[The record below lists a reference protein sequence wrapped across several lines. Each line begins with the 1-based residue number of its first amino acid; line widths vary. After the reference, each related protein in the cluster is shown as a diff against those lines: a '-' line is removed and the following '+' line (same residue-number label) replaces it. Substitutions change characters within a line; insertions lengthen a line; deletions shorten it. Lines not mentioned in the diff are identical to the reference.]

1 MKKGRLFLAAG
12 LVVFLVM
19 GTISVSLAADPPKFK
34 LRLQSHLIPE
44 DTKRGLTRF
53 AEGVKAMSGG
63 AIEISLFGVGAI
75 VPMKET
81 LQAVSMGTLD
91 IAMYPEGFWFKTI
104 PVSWVGMGIPFVF
117 RDLEEAKYFML
128 KKGYLELL
136 REGYAKHNVYMV
148 PYEPFSIGLMTKQ
161 PINKAEDLKG
171 MKLRAYG
178 TMADWMGKL
187 GASTVVIPGG
197 ELYTALATGVVSG
210 AHWGDAGPMYIM
222 KFHEVLKNY
231 MKPEPAIGSWNNLII
246 NADLWKKFTP
256 EQRAIMETTAIGCGL
271 MASNETRVICT
282 KSLNEMANKWEVKV
296 NTLPD
301 QELQKMRKPSL
312 ELQQEVMAGKDPLAV
327 KAMGLLNG
335 YMKELGYVD

>member
-1 MKKGRLFLAAG
+1 MNRVKIFLATG
-12 LVVFLVM
+12 LIFSLLVGM
-19 GTISVSLAADPPKFK
+19 SSLGLAAEQPKFK
-34 LRLQSHLIPE
+34 LRLQSHLIPD
-44 DTKRGLTRF
+44 DTKRGLTRY

-81 LQAVSMGTLD
+81 LQAVGNGTLD

-128 KKGYLELL
+128 KKGYLDLI
-136 REGYAKHNVYMV
+136 REGYAKHNAYMV
-148 PYEPFSIGLMTKQ
+148 PYEAFNIGLMTKQ
-161 PINKAEDLKG
+161 PVRKAEDLKG

-178 TMADWMGKL
+178 TMADWLGKL

-231 MKPEPAIGSWNNLII
+231 MKPEPAIGSWNNLIF

-256 EQRAIMETTAIGCGL
+256 EQKAIMETTAIGCGL
-271 MASNETRVICT
+271 MAQNETRVICT

-296 NTLPD
+296 NVLPEE
-301 QELQKMRKPSL
+301 ELEKMRKPSL
-312 ELQQEVMAGKDPLAV
+312 ELQQEMLATKEPLTV
-327 KAMGLLNG
+327 KAMTVLGDF
-335 YMKELGYVD
+335 MKELGYTK

>member
-1 MKKGRLFLAAG
+1 MKKVRLFLATG
-12 LVVFLVM
+12 LIVSLVVGMAGVC
-19 GTISVSLAADPPKFK
+19 LAADQPKFK
-34 LRLQSHLIPE
+34 LRLQSHLIP
-44 DTKRGLTRF
+44 DDAKRGLNRY
-53 AEGVKAMSGG
+53 AEAVKAMSGG
-63 AIEISLFGVGAI
+63 AIEISIFGVGAI

-81 LQAVSMGTLD
+81 LESVSNGTLD
-91 IAMYPEGFWFKTI
+91 IAMYPEGFWYKTI

-136 REGYAKHNVYMV
+136 REGYAKQNVHV
-148 PYEPFSIGLMTKQ
+148 IPYEAFTIGLMTKQ
-161 PINKAEDLKG
+161 PVNKAEDLKG

-178 TMADWMGKL
+178 TMADWLGKL

-231 MKPEPAIGSWNNLII
+231 MKPEPAIGSWNNLLV

-256 EQRAIMETTAIGCGL
+256 EQKAIMETTGIGCGL

-282 KSLNEMANKWEVKV
+282 KSLNDMVNKWQVKV
-296 NTLPD
+296 NAPPEE
-301 QELQKMRKPSL
+301 ELQKMRKASL
-312 ELQQEVMAGKDPLAV
+312 EMQAELAPKDALGA
-327 KAMGLLNG
+327 KAMTLLSD
-335 YMKELGYVD
+335 YMKELGY

>member
-1 MKKGRLFLAAG
+1 MKKGRFVLATG
-12 LVVFLVM
+12 LIVLLVLGM
-19 GTISVSLAADPPKFK
+19 TGLSLAAEQAKFK
-34 LRLQSHLIPE
+34 LRLQSHLIP
-44 DTKRGLTRF
+44 DDAKRGLNRY
-53 AEGVKAMSGG
+53 AEAVKAMSGG
-63 AIEISLFGVGAI
+63 AIEISIFGAGAI
-75 VPMKET
+75 VPVKET
-81 LQAVSMGTLD
+81 LQAAGTGTLD
-91 IAMYPEGFWFKTI
+91 IVMYPEGFWYKTI

-136 REGYAKHNVYMV
+136 REGYAKHNVHV
-148 PYEPFSIGLMTKQ
+148 IPYEPFSIGLMTKQ
-161 PINKAEDLKG
+161 PVNKAEDLKG

-178 TMADWMGKL
+178 TMADWLGKL

-231 MKPEPAIGSWNNLII
+231 MRPEPAIGSWNNLIV

-256 EQRAIMETTAIGCGL
+256 EQKAIMETTGIGCGL

-282 KSLNEMANKWEVKV
+282 KSLNDMVNNWQVKV
-296 NTLPD
+296 NIPSEE
-301 QELQKMRKPSL
+301 ELEKMRKPSL
-312 ELQQEVMAGKDPLAV
+312 ELQEHMAATKDPLTV
-327 KAMGLLNG
+327 KAMGLLRD
-335 YMKELGYVD
+335 YMKELGYEK